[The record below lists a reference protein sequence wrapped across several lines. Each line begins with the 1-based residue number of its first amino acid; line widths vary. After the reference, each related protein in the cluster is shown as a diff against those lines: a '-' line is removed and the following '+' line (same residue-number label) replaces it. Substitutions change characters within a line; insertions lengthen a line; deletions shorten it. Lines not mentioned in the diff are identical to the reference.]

1 MYNKQKPVCLPD
13 SLNVEYSWTEIL
25 SLVSLAR
32 HHKYQCAPTIDSIM
46 NYDIQAIMYSN
57 VSAVTFDLID
67 SQHDQMVH

>member
-1 MYNKQKPVCLPD
+1 MYNKQKPGCLPD
-13 SLNVEYSWTEIL
+13 SLNIEYSWTEIP

-32 HHKYQCAPTIDSIM
+32 HHKYQCAPTIDIM
-46 NYDIQAIMYSN
+46 NYDIQAIMYSY